1 MNQENT
7 DTMTQA
13 SVLQV
18 TRDGA
23 VATIRVDRPKA
34 NAVNPA
40 MIEEFL
46 TVLPPLAAD
55 PEVRCIVIT
64 GTGRFFIA
72 GADIA
77 VMRDLSAD
85 NQARMRRWIDVQ
97 RLIEQAPKPVVAAMN
112 GHALGGGAEL
122 SLACD
127 LRILSA
133 DATFGF
139 PEMLLGLFP
148 GAGGSQRLPRLVG
161 PHLAKRLM
169 IEGERLA
176 PQRAAELG
184 LVDLVADPAEFDAV
198 VAEQARRLA
207 AKPTA
212 AIALLKR
219 VVDEGYGLPVE
230 EALQREENGV
240 AELTR
245 TTDAAEG
252 LQAFLEKRGRSSRA
266 GDVQRAVTPTRAG
279 PRNGPSASAS
289 PACPPHPRRMA
300 PTTSS
305 PSTTFTGPVLVTG
318 GTSGIGLAVAEAIAR
333 GGLARGRR
341 PRRAAA
347 ARGRILL
354 HHRLCGPRRRRLHR
368 PVRAVR

>member
-1 MNQENT
+1 
-7 DTMTQA
+7 MTA
-13 SVLQV
+13 PSVLTV

-40 MIEEFL
+40 MIEEFR

-55 PEVRCIVIT
+55 PEVRCIVVT

-77 VMRDLSAD
+77 VMRDLSTA

-97 RLIEQAPKPVVAAMN
+97 RMIEQAPKPVVAAMN

-127 LRILSA
+127 LRIVSS
-133 DATFGF
+133 DAVFGF
-139 PEMLLGLFP
+139 PEIRLGLFP

-169 IEGERLA
+169 IEGEHLTA
-176 PQRAAELG
+176 QRARELG
-184 LVDLVADPAEFDAV
+184 LVDLVVDPAEFDAV
-198 VAEQARRLA
+198 VAEQARLLA

-212 AIALLKR
+212 AVALLKR
-219 VVDEGYGLPVE
+219 VVDEGYGLPVD
-230 EALQREENGV
+230 EALEREEKGV

-245 TTDAAEG
+245 TADAAEG
-252 LQAFLEKRGRSSRA
+252 LQAFLDKRDAVFSGR
-266 GDVQRAVTPTRAG
+266 
-279 PRNGPSASAS
+279 
-289 PACPPHPRRMA
+289 
-300 PTTSS
+300 
-305 PSTTFTGPVLVTG
+305 
-318 GTSGIGLAVAEAIAR
+318 
-333 GGLARGRR
+333 
-341 PRRAAA
+341 
-347 ARGRILL
+347 
-354 HHRLCGPRRRRLHR
+354 
-368 PVRAVR
+368 

>member
-1 MNQENT
+1 
-7 DTMTQA
+7 MTA
-13 SVLQV
+13 PSVLDV

-34 NAVNPA
+34 NAVDPA

-55 PEVRCIVIT
+55 PEVRCIVVT

-97 RLIEQAPKPVVAAMN
+97 RVIERAPKPVVAAMN

-127 LRILSA
+127 LRIVSA
-133 DATFGF
+133 DAVFGF
-139 PEMLLGLFP
+139 PEIRLGLFP
-148 GAGGSQRLPRLVG
+148 GAGGSQRLPRLIG

-169 IEGERLA
+169 IEGERLTA
-176 PQRAAELG
+176 QRALELG
-184 LVDLVADPAEFDAV
+184 LVDLVAAPDAFDAV
-198 VAEQARRLA
+198 VAERARALA
-207 AKPTA
+207 AQPTA

-230 EALQREENGV
+230 EALEREEKGV

-245 TTDAAEG
+245 TADAAEG
-252 LQAFLEKRGRSSRA
+252 LQAFLDKRDAMFMGR
-266 GDVQRAVTPTRAG
+266 
-279 PRNGPSASAS
+279 
-289 PACPPHPRRMA
+289 
-300 PTTSS
+300 
-305 PSTTFTGPVLVTG
+305 
-318 GTSGIGLAVAEAIAR
+318 
-333 GGLARGRR
+333 
-341 PRRAAA
+341 
-347 ARGRILL
+347 
-354 HHRLCGPRRRRLHR
+354 
-368 PVRAVR
+368 

>member
-1 MNQENT
+1 
-7 DTMTQA
+7 MTA
-13 SVLQV
+13 PSVLDV

-34 NAVNPA
+34 NAVDPA

-55 PEVRCIVIT
+55 PEVRCIVVT

-97 RLIEQAPKPVVAAMN
+97 RVIERAPKPVVAAMN

-127 LRILSA
+127 LRIVSA
-133 DATFGF
+133 DAVFGF
-139 PEMLLGLFP
+139 PEIRLGLFP

-169 IEGERLA
+169 IEGERLTA
-176 PQRAAELG
+176 QRALELG
-184 LVDLVADPAEFDAV
+184 LVDLVAAPDAFDAV
-198 VAEQARRLA
+198 VAERARALA
-207 AKPTA
+207 AQPTA

-230 EALQREENGV
+230 EALEREEKGV

-245 TTDAAEG
+245 TADAAEG
-252 LQAFLEKRGRSSRA
+252 LQAFLDKRDAMFMGR
-266 GDVQRAVTPTRAG
+266 
-279 PRNGPSASAS
+279 
-289 PACPPHPRRMA
+289 
-300 PTTSS
+300 
-305 PSTTFTGPVLVTG
+305 
-318 GTSGIGLAVAEAIAR
+318 
-333 GGLARGRR
+333 
-341 PRRAAA
+341 
-347 ARGRILL
+347 
-354 HHRLCGPRRRRLHR
+354 
-368 PVRAVR
+368 